1 MDSAALHIYIC
12 STKSNSLDTL
22 WLNVRRLGA
31 QSILYLE
38 LRVAHGVVKGENI
51 KEAGDKPYP
60 VEEEL
65 ELCHIGGIV
74 CGFCH
79 IMTSRPHRH

>member
-12 STKSNSLDTL
+12 STKSISLDTL

-31 QSILYLE
+31 QSF
-38 LRVAHGVVKGENI
+38 KGEI
-51 KEAGDKPYP
+51 VKEASDKPYP

-74 CGFCH
+74 CSFCH
-79 IMTSRPHRH
+79 IMISRPHRH